1 MRRALLSIGA
11 LCLLAFLVAF
21 LLERS
26 AWKAW
31 MLRGLERMA
40 SRSLGLEVRAD
51 ALSLGLREGL
61 LLKGLRVKTDRA
73 GPEGQREILAVEEIR
88 ALPRW
93 RSLVKGRV
101 ILDSVQIA
109 SPVLRIGQDGRGNW
123 VFPDLAFPG
132 GPGENSSGKSFPVGI
147 RLLALEKGRVTLEG
161 SDEPL
166 VDHLRVH
173 LQNFSTASPER
184 GTLEVSAEIFSQGKI
199 DIQGWI
205 EAGATPMRGGG
216 RFSSTGVSLD
226 PWKKWFALHGI
237 PVESARVGWDLALEG
252 NSEEGVSARG
262 QIVAGDL
269 ESCHLLGPVR
279 ETLVKVD
286 LFYSFKESSLRATS
300 LEIEADDVLRARF
313 AGMFPD
319 LKRGALFEGIL
330 RVDRIDLSR
339 IRPPGEIR
347 LAGFLSADSLAIK
360 REKSEG
366 MPTAEGVARIQ
377 AGCAAF
383 RDFTLAGAEL
393 EIGFFRH
400 SGMSLK
406 TLKPA
411 SFIGARDA
419 PFVRPVWVRLAA
431 DAVLE
436 EKGVRAQGRLGLGG
450 SEVRLGRQSA
460 LSWKGAE
467 WRIRGN
473 LDRNRAE
480 ARLDGTIE
488 GLHCGDLS
496 FPSVSTGLVL
506 ERSDRKLALRQ
517 VRIEGKGFS
526 LSAGAVTVEESGK
539 KEKAVARLERLA
551 GVYSAAGLELKG
563 GEGEIAWALRPGPVD
578 LGWNFSCKEGRAE
591 GVPFAGLAT
600 SGRVQSSGF
609 QGSFSVRGAD
619 SGTIRMRAKGRGP
632 DKPFP
637 IQLEI
642 QIDDWDLKNA
652 ALPLL
657 DRLGL
662 GMDLSG
668 RVRRGRFDGSVA
680 GPDEITGRLVLDA
693 TGLSAARKETG
704 RFLFKDLALKGEA
717 AFQGADASGSLSA
730 DCGAVH
736 ARVTGTVKSFGRP
749 GRAFSG
755 HVSVAPVE
763 LAALRET
770 FWDLTP
776 DAMLYMGLEGTA
788 SAEIDFA
795 SGDGAFGCEGSL
807 AVEEV
812 RLQGEYGQ
820 FAVGPVNGRMPLLF
834 SSRPVETSAEP
845 VPDFTRSAY
854 ESLLESFESSRA
866 AESGSQTIT
875 IGGIA
880 VGFPFVE
887 NIELSLRSQEGCV
900 RIDRIV
906 GDVFGGRIYGQAR
919 VRADPAPRFELG
931 LLARG
936 VRLSS
941 LCDAIRP
948 IQGYLSGCVDGTLR
962 IDGSAGAG
970 LKGLSGRAE
979 FWSYGEGC
987 EKTRISRQLLEKIA
1001 GRSMPM
1007 LFRDRPYDR
1016 GVLTVL
1022 VNKGFMVFQELEI
1035 SNKNLIGMTD
1045 LSVRVAPQN
1054 NRIAV
1059 DHLMS
1064 SLAAAAERARNAQT
1078 AP

>member
-21 LLERS
+21 FLGRS
-26 AWKAW
+26 AWKEW
-31 MLRGLERMA
+31 LLRGLERRA
-40 SRSLGLEVRAD
+40 SRSLGLEVRAED
-51 ALSLGLREGL
+51 LSVGLRQGL
-61 LLKGLRVKTDRA
+61 LVKGLRAKTDRA
-73 GPEGQREILAVEEIR
+73 GPVGEREILAVEEIR

-93 RSLVKGRV
+93 RSLVKGCV

-109 SPVLRIGQDGRGNW
+109 SPVLRIGQDDRGNW
-123 VFPDLAFPG
+123 VFPGLASFG
-132 GPGENSSGKSFPVGI
+132 RQGENSSGKPFPVWI
-147 RLLALEKGRVTLEG
+147 RQLALEKGRVTLEG
-161 SDEPL
+161 LEEPL
-166 VDHLRVH
+166 VDHLKVH

-199 DIQGWI
+199 ILQGWI
-205 EAGATPMRGGG
+205 EAGARPMRCAG
-216 RFSSTGVSLD
+216 RFSSTGVSLG
-226 PWKKWFALHGI
+226 PWKGWFALHGI
-237 PVESARVGWDLALEG
+237 PVENARVGWDLALEG
-252 NSEEGVSARG
+252 DSEEGVSARG
-262 QIVAGDL
+262 QIVAGDV
-269 ESCHLLGPVR
+269 ESRHLLGPVR
-279 ETLVKVD
+279 EALVKVD
-286 LFYSFKESSLRATS
+286 VFYSFKESSLRASS

-319 LKRGALFEGIL
+319 LKKGALFEGTL

-339 IRPPGEIR
+339 IRPPAEIR
-347 LAGFLSADSLAIK
+347 LAGFVSADSLAIK

-377 AGCAAF
+377 AGRAVC

-393 EIGFFRH
+393 EIGFLRQ
-400 SGMSLK
+400 GGISLK
-406 TLKPA
+406 TLRPA
-411 SFIGARDA
+411 SFIGTRDG
-419 PFVRPVWVRLAA
+419 PLVRPVWFRLAA
-431 DAVLE
+431 DAVFE
-436 EKGVRAQGRLGLGG
+436 EKGFRLQGRLGLGG
-450 SEVRLGRQSA
+450 SEVRLGRQSG

-467 WRIRGN
+467 LRIRGN

-480 ARLDGTIE
+480 ARLDGAIE
-488 GLHCGDLS
+488 GLRYGDLMS
-496 FPSVSTGLVL
+496 PLVSTGLVL
-506 ERSDRKLALRQ
+506 ERSDGKLALRQ

-526 LSAGAVTVEESGK
+526 LSAGAVTLEESEK
-539 KEKAVARLERLA
+539 KDKAVAKLEKLA
-551 GVYSAAGLELKG
+551 GAYSAADFEVKG
-563 GEGEIAWALRPGPVD
+563 SEGEIAWALRPGPVD
-578 LGWNFSCKEGRAE
+578 LAWNFSCREGRAE

-609 QGSFSVRGAD
+609 QGSLSVHGAD
-619 SGTIRMRAKGRGP
+619 SGTIRMRAKGKGP

-637 IQLEI
+637 IQIEI

-652 ALPLL
+652 TGPLL
-657 DRLGL
+657 AKVGL
-662 GMDLSG
+662 EMDLSG
-668 RVRRGRFDGSVA
+668 RVHRGRFDGSVT
-680 GPDEITGRLVLDA
+680 GPDEITGRLVLDV
-693 TGLSAARKETG
+693 TGLSAARRETG
-704 RFLFKDLALKGEA
+704 RFFFKDLALKGEA
-717 AFQGADASGSLSA
+717 AFQGADASANLTA

-749 GRAFSG
+749 GRAISG
-755 HVSVAPVE
+755 HLSVAPVE

-776 DAMLYMGLEGTA
+776 DGMLYMGLEGRV
-788 SAEIDFA
+788 SAEIGFA
-795 SGDGAFGCEGSL
+795 SGDGVFGGEGAV

-820 FAVGPVNGRMPLLF
+820 FAVGPVNGRIPVSF
-834 SSRPVETSAEP
+834 SSRPVDTSSEP

-854 ESLLESFESSRA
+854 ESLLEGFEFLRPA
-866 AESGSQTIT
+866 DSGFQTIT

-880 VGFPFVE
+880 VGFPLLE
-887 NIELSLRSQEGCV
+887 NIELSLRSQKGCV

-906 GDVFGGRIYGQAR
+906 GEVFGGRIYGQAR

-962 IDGSAGAG
+962 INGPAGAG

-1059 DHLMS
+1059 DHVMS

-1078 AP
+1078 SP